1 MGEEAMDRDLSVAL
15 DNHRTLWLTEISR
28 STFDDQAL
36 DELGGDGGVFVVLED
51 CAQGTFE
58 VLAKA
63 ASIWAG
69 ESLMNL
75 FAASLPNRSMLRIV
89 K

>member
-1 MGEEAMDRDLSVAL
+1 MDEDLSISI

-28 STFDDQAL
+28 ATYEDQAL
-36 DELGGDGGVFVVLED
+36 DDLGGDGGVFVVLED
-51 CAQGTFE
+51 SAEGTFE

-69 ESLMNL
+69 ESLL
-75 FAASLPNRSMLRIV
+75 HLYARLLPNGIPHLNLV

>member
-1 MGEEAMDRDLSVAL
+1 MDEDLSITL

-28 STFDDQAL
+28 ATYEDQAL
-36 DELGGDGGVFVVLED
+36 DDLGGDGGVFVVLED
-51 CAQGTFE
+51 SAEGTFE

-69 ESLMNL
+69 ESLLNL
-75 FAASLPNRSMLRIV
+75 YAHLILRGTPRLSAV

>member
-1 MGEEAMDRDLSVAL
+1 MDEDLSVAL

-36 DELGGDGGVFVVLED
+36 DDLGGDGGLFVVLED
-51 CAQGTFE
+51 CARGTFE

-63 ASIWAG
+63 ASVLAG

-75 FAASLPNRSMLRIV
+75 LAQILMNRQHLKIV

>member
-1 MGEEAMDRDLSVAL
+1 MDEDLSVAI

-28 STFDDQAL
+28 FTYDDQAI
-36 DELGGDGGVFVVLED
+36 DELGGDGGVFVVLENE
-51 CAQGTFE
+51 AEGKFE

-69 ESLMNL
+69 EALLNLYALSLKRPTL
-75 FAASLPNRSMLRIV
+75 SLV
-89 K
+89 KS

>member
-1 MGEEAMDRDLSVAL
+1 MDEDLSVAL

-28 STFDDQAL
+28 LTFEDQAL
-36 DELGGDGGVFVVLED
+36 DNLGSDGGVFVVLED
-51 CAQGTFE
+51 CAEGKFE

-69 ESLMNL
+69 EALLTLFAHSLMKRPTL
-75 FAASLPNRSMLRIV
+75 SLV
-89 K
+89 D